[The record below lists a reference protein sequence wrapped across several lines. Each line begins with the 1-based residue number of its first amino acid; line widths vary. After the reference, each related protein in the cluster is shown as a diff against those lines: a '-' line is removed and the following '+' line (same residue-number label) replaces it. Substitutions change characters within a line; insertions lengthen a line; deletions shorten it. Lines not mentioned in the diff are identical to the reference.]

1 MKLAGIFKEAFEK
14 AGVPLPETPKKKA
27 VPVLDQRK
35 KKVTRPDANKERKAR
50 PKTARKKVNQPAK
63 SAPEQNGKKVTVTAN
78 GICITRWS
86 SPESVAKG
94 ATSKVAAQSYGAEG
108 GKGGSAESLR
118 SDPDYSIT
126 ATAGACVTWHTL
138 QHGRLASLMEWPLG
152 GMRLS

>member
-108 GKGGSAESLR
+108 VKGL
-118 SDPDYSIT
+118 
-126 ATAGACVTWHTL
+126 C
-138 QHGRLASLMEWPLG
+138 
-152 GMRLS
+152 